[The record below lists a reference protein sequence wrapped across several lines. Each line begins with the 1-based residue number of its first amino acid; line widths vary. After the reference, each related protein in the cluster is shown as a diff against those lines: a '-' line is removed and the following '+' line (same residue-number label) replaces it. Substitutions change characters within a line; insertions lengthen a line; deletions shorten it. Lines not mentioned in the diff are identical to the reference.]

1 MRVYVHVKS
10 LTTGLKCAS
19 QLADFYSPCSGRV
32 AILGVNDEGDEEP
45 ASPDFPQARPP
56 AARPQAQGA
65 QGAQGVRAGPGT
77 LRHPNL
83 DKIFTKWVAIKD
95 LDAA

>member
-1 MRVYVHVKS
+1 MEGIFPLQRQGS
-10 LTTGLKCAS
+10 N
-19 QLADFYSPCSGRV
+19 
-32 AILGVNDEGDEEP
+32 LGCVNIKGDENQQVQTFRE
-45 ASPDFPQARPP
+45 SARPGPGPGP
-56 AARPQAQGA
+56 AAS
-65 QGAQGVRAGPGT
+65 QGVRAGPGT

>member
-1 MRVYVHVKS
+1 MPS
-10 LTTGLKCAS
+10 
-19 QLADFYSPCSGRV
+19 SPCSGRV
-32 AILGVNDEGDEEP
+32 AILGVWILRGMRTSKPRLSANP
-45 ASPDFPQARPP
+45 PARPGP
-56 AARPQAQGA
+56 AAV
-65 QGAQGVRAGPGT
+65 QGVQAGPGT